1 MKRLLVLLLLVAGC
15 TTGKDV
21 NQPGAGQF
29 YLVAPGGQVKIRYA
43 PSERKPLKG
52 LEGESLM
59 EDGKTI
65 RLSDYAGK
73 PVVIN
78 VWGAWCPP
86 CRTEAS
92 EMQKL
97 FEGGNQVLGIDVKET
112 EKAHPQDFMKVR
124 SLTYPSIYDASSRSF
139 VNVFKGVPAN
149 TVPSTFVVDKEHK
162 VAAVFLVP
170 VLASDVQPV
179 LDELAKE

>member
-1 MKRLLVLLLLVAGC
+1 MKRFLVLLLLLAGC
-15 TTGKDV
+15 TTGNDAAKI
-21 NQPGAGQF
+21 GAGEF

-43 PSERKPLKG
+43 ASERKPLKG

-59 EDGKTI
+59 EDGKTV
-65 RLSDYAGK
+65 RLSDFAGK

-78 VWGAWCPP
+78 VWGAWCGP
-86 CRTEAS
+86 CRTEAP

-97 FEGGNQVLGIDVKET
+97 FDGGNQVLGVDVKET
-112 EKAHPQDFMKVR
+112 DKSHPQDFMKDR

-149 TVPSTFVVDKEHK
+149 AVPSTFVVDKEHR

-179 LDELAKE
+179 LDELGKE

>member
-1 MKRLLVLLLLVAGC
+1 MKRLLVLLLLVSGC
-15 TTGKDV
+15 TVGRDAAEI
-21 NQPGAGQF
+21 GGGDF
-29 YLVAPGGQVKIRYA
+29 YLVAPGGQVKLRYPPA
-43 PSERKPLKG
+43 ERKELKG

-65 RLSDYAGK
+65 KLSDHAGK

-78 VWGAWCPP
+78 IWGAWCGP
-86 CRTEAS
+86 CRTEAP

-97 FEGGNQVLGIDVKET
+97 FDAGTQVIGVDVKET
-112 EKAHPQDFMKVR
+112 AKSHPRDFMKDR

-139 VNVFKGVPAN
+139 INVFKGVPAN
-149 TVPSTFVVDKEHK
+149 TVPSTFVVDKNHK